1 MRVDIRDA
9 TTVAALRPTEV
20 TAYLRASGWNEQQR
34 RDTWAVWTKD
44 DDIEII
50 VPLSR
55 ELQDFALRMGDVLR
69 TLSMIEQ
76 RSELAI
82 FVDLTTISADVI
94 RVRASEPESAD
105 GTVSLVEGVMLV
117 QEAMDMMAAA
127 ACATVA
133 PKPLYR
139 ARRPQEAADYL
150 RGLRLGQTER
160 GSFVVTI
167 VSRVSPSLA
176 GPRAF
181 HEELFSEEPFERR
194 VSYTLVESL
203 AAVRSAAES
212 AASKATFDAFANGVS
227 EGVSA
232 NLCDALVGMGRHLS
246 DSASLSVEVS
256 WARTRATRKG
266 VVSQVA
272 FPREFIPIFEEAAR
286 LFRERSPFEEFEVRG
301 VVKRLD
307 RPEGADT
314 GTATVVAPIDNRFRP
329 VSMILGGTDY
339 QVAIQSH
346 DRRVPMIAE
355 GILTKQGRSLI
366 LQNPM
371 NVRLETVEE
380 G

>member
-1 MRVDIRDA
+1 MNVDIRDA

-20 TAYLRASGWNEQQR
+20 TAYLRASGWKQQDR
-34 RDTWAVWTKD
+34 RDTWAVWSKD
-44 DDIEII
+44 EDVEVI

-55 ELQDFALRMGDVLR
+55 QLHDFALRMGDVLR

-76 RSELAI
+76 RSQVEI
-82 FVDLTTISADVI
+82 FTDLTTISADVI

-117 QEAMDMMAAA
+117 REAMDMMAAA

-150 RGLRLGQTER
+150 SGLRLGQTER

-176 GPRAF
+176 APSGPHQEMF
-181 HEELFSEEPFERR
+181 PEEPFERR
-194 VSYTLVESL
+194 VSYTLLESL

-212 AASKATFDAFANGVS
+212 AAGNATFDAFANGVS

-246 DSASLSVEVS
+246 DSGSLSVELS
-256 WARTRATRKG
+256 WARTRVTRQD
-266 VVSQVA
+266 VVSRVV
-272 FPREFIPIFEEAAR
+272 FPREFVPIFEEAAR
-286 LFRERSPFEEFEVRG
+286 LFRERSPFEEFEIRG
-301 VVKRLD
+301 VAKRLD
-307 RPEGADT
+307 RPEGADA
-314 GTATVVAPIDNRFRP
+314 GTATIVAPIDNRFRP
-329 VSMILGGTDY
+329 VSMTLGGVDY

-346 DRRVPMIAE
+346 DRRVPMIVE
-355 GILTKQGRSLI
+355 GVLTKQGRSLS

>member
-1 MRVDIRDA
+1 MNVDIRDA

-20 TAYLRASGWNEQQR
+20 TAYLRASGWHEQQR
-34 RDTWAVWTKD
+34 RDTWSVWMKGD
-44 DDIEII
+44 EFEVI

-55 ELQDFALRMGDVLR
+55 QLHDFALRMGDVLR
-69 TLSMIEQ
+69 TLSKIEQ
-76 RSELAI
+76 RSQVEI
-82 FVDLTTISADVI
+82 FADLTTISADVI

-127 ACATVA
+127 ACAAVA

-176 GPRAF
+176 GPKAP
-181 HEELFSEEPFERR
+181 HEELFPEEPFERR
-194 VSYTLVESL
+194 VSYTLVDSL
-203 AAVRSAAES
+203 AALRSAAES
-212 AASKATFDAFANGVS
+212 AASNATFDAFANAVS

-232 NLCDALVGMGRHLS
+232 NLCDAMVGMGRHLS
-246 DSASLSVEVS
+246 DSGSLAVELS
-256 WARTRATRKG
+256 WARTRATRQG
-266 VVSQVA
+266 VVSRVA

-286 LFRERSPFEEFEVRG
+286 LFRERSPFEDFEIRG
-301 VVKRLD
+301 VVRRLD
-307 RPEGADT
+307 RSESADI
-314 GTATVVAPIDNRFRP
+314 GTATVDAPIDHRFRP
-329 VSMILGGTDY
+329 VSMALAGADY

-346 DRRVPMIAE
+346 DRRIPMIAE
-355 GILTKQGRSLI
+355 GVLTKQGRSLI
-366 LQNPM
+366 LHNLI
-371 NVRLETVEE
+371 NVRLEAVEE

>member
-1 MRVDIRDA
+1 
-9 TTVAALRPTEV
+9 
-20 TAYLRASGWNEQQR
+20 
-34 RDTWAVWTKD
+34 
-44 DDIEII
+44 
-50 VPLSR
+50 
-55 ELQDFALRMGDVLR
+55 
-69 TLSMIEQ
+69 
-76 RSELAI
+76 
-82 FVDLTTISADVI
+82 
-94 RVRASEPESAD
+94 
-105 GTVSLVEGVMLV
+105 MLV

-246 DSASLSVEVS
+246 DNASLSVEVS
-256 WARTRATRKG
+256 WARR
-266 VVSQVA
+266 V
-272 FPREFIPIFEEAAR
+272 PREKVS
-286 LFRERSPFEEFEVRG
+286 FRKWRFPESSFRSLKRRRDFFANEVRS
-301 VVKRLD
+301 R
-307 RPEGADT
+307 
-314 GTATVVAPIDNRFRP
+314 NSRFAAL
-329 VSMILGGTDY
+329 SNGST
-339 QVAIQSH
+339 
-346 DRRVPMIAE
+346 DRRAQTLGRQPSLLR
-355 GILTKQGRSLI
+355 LTTAFDRS
-366 LQNPM
+366 
-371 NVRLETVEE
+371 R
-380 G
+380 